1 MGRYVIYLQM
11 FLFFFSGEELEMCSM
26 TSYRQ
31 DHDSVCGLII
41 HFSLAL
47 MAEVQYHLLQ
57 ITDSILNESMGSK
70 LLQYYT

>member
-1 MGRYVIYLQM
+1 
-11 FLFFFSGEELEMCSM
+11 MCSM